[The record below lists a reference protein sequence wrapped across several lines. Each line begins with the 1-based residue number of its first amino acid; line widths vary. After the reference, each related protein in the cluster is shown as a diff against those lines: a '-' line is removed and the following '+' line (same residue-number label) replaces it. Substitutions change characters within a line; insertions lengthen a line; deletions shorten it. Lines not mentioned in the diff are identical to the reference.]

1 MKTSPSETEHKP
13 FAPQLA
19 LFLVSAIGVGL
30 VALRVALSGRGQ
42 QLYLVWN
49 LFLAWLPLLL
59 AWRVQK
65 LEQRGEARGWS
76 FWATAS
82 AWLLFFPNAPYIF
95 TDLIHL
101 TYRTRGHVWTDMTL
115 ILLFS
120 MTGFLL
126 GFLSLY
132 LMQSLVARRFG
143 WLAGWTFVAAVAGLS
158 SFGIY
163 LGRFLRWNSWDVL
176 LNPVGLLRDVGDL
189 AAHPSVHVRPVI
201 FQLLFAVFVFLA
213 YLMLYALTHLRP
225 HQGGAV
231 LPRSPDFS
239 QNERGD
245 VLAVG
250 KTVTGS
256 IASHLVGEI
265 SAARQRRP
273 TLGSAADLL
282 RQS

>member
-1 MKTSPSETEHKP
+1 MKTSPPETTHKT

-30 VALRVALSGRGQ
+30 VALRMALSGRGQ

-65 LEQRGEARGWS
+65 LEQRGQARGWS

-101 TYRTRGHVWTDMTL
+101 THRTRGHVWTDMTL

-132 LMQSLVARRFG
+132 LMQSVVARRFG
-143 WLAGWTFVAAVAGLS
+143 WRTGWVFVTAVAGLS

-189 AAHPSVHVRPVI
+189 AANPFAQRGTVS
-201 FQLLFAVFVFLA
+201 FQLLYALFLFLA

-225 HQGGAV
+225 PQCAA
-231 LPRSPDFS
+231 LPTAAQPSPHS
-239 QNERGD
+239 
-245 VLAVG
+245 
-250 KTVTGS
+250 
-256 IASHLVGEI
+256 
-265 SAARQRRP
+265 
-273 TLGSAADLL
+273 
-282 RQS
+282 